1 MKTLR
6 TKKQLIRSIYS
17 AHKAV
22 FLLFKRRSEN
32 SKARKNGVSHRKY
45 KDWGASAGRNISLF
59 TLDIYTTTFWN
70 IRALLGLQVFLA
82 QGFFLFENS
91 ISYQLLEY
99 SYILIFSQWHI
110 KHLITYEF
118 EIWQKR
124 IKPNYIHYYFY
135 TLLRI

>member
-1 MKTLR
+1 MDARKCQPKSLCILNHFTVLYWRKLYNLFLYWEMKTLR
-6 TKKQLIRSIYS
+6 TYKQLIRSIYS

-45 KDWGASAGRNISLF
+45 KDWGASAGRNISLC

-82 QGFFLFENS
+82 HGLFYLIIIYHICFPNS
-91 ISYQLLEY
+91 HIS
-99 SYILIFSQWHI
+99 
-110 KHLITYEF
+110 
-118 EIWQKR
+118 
-124 IKPNYIHYYFY
+124 
-135 TLLRI
+135 